1 MDTQL
6 YGYERIKKER
16 DDQIRRK
23 ELIEQLKKQKRE
35 SSTSYSGYT
44 AHNGHNGNSSYFG
57 YNSYIEGMDNNN
69 KIDTKVEGGSSSFK
83 FNPVDFP
90 ILINA
95 PIFII
100 TYIAYKI
107 IDIIFDKL
115 ETTYIIIA
123 MLAMMNIIL
132 ILYIVLNGAV

>member
-35 SSTSYSGYT
+35 SSTSYS
-44 AHNGHNGNSSYFG
+44 AHNGYNG
-57 YNSYIEGMDNNN
+57 YIEGMDNNN
-69 KIDTKVEGGSSSFK
+69 KLATVEDGSSSSFK

-107 IDIIFDKL
+107 IDIVFDKL

>member
-35 SSTSYSGYT
+35 SSTSYNGYSSYT
-44 AHNGHNGNSSYFG
+44 AHNKHNGNTG
-57 YNSYIEGMDNNN
+57 YIEGMDNN
-69 KIDTKVEGGSSSFK
+69 KLATVEDGSSSFK

-107 IDIIFDKL
+107 IDIVFDKL

>member
-35 SSTSYSGYT
+35 SSNSY
-44 AHNGHNGNSSYFG
+44 NGNTSYFG
-57 YNSYIEGMDNNN
+57 YNSYIEGMDNN
-69 KIDTKVEGGSSSFK
+69 KLATKVEGGSSSSFK

-107 IDIIFDKL
+107 IDIVFDKL
-115 ETTYIIIA
+115 ETTYIVIA

-132 ILYIVLNGAV
+132 ILYIVLKGAV

>member
-16 DDQIRRK
+16 DDQIRRI

-35 SSTSYSGYT
+35 SSNSYSGYS
-44 AHNGHNGNSSYFG
+44 AHNG
-57 YNSYIEGMDNNN
+57 YIEGMDNN
-69 KIDTKVEGGSSSFK
+69 KLATKVEDGSSSFK

-107 IDIIFDKL
+107 IDIVFDKL

>member
-23 ELIEQLKKQKRE
+23 ELIEQFKKQKRE
-35 SSTSYSGYT
+35 SSTSYSSHT
-44 AHNGHNGNSSYFG
+44 VHNGNSG
-57 YNSYIEGMDNNN
+57 YIECMDNNNN
-69 KIDTKVEGGSSSFK
+69 KIDTKVEGGNSSLK

-95 PIFII
+95 PVFII

-107 IDIIFDKL
+107 IDVLFDKL

>member
-16 DDQIRRK
+16 DDQIRRI

-35 SSTSYSGYT
+35 SSTVYTGYT
-44 AHNGHNGNSSYFG
+44 G
-57 YNSYIEGMDNNN
+57 YTEGMDNN
-69 KIDTKVEGGSSSFK
+69 KLATKVEDGSSSFK

-107 IDIIFDKL
+107 IDIVFDKL

>member
-1 MDTQL
+1 MNNQL

-16 DDQIRRK
+16 DDQIRRI
-23 ELIEQLKKQKRE
+23 EWIEQLKKQKRE
-35 SSTSYSGYT
+35 SNT
-44 AHNGHNGNSSYFG
+44 AHNGYNG
-57 YNSYIEGMDNNN
+57 YIEGMDNN
-69 KIDTKVEGGSSSFK
+69 KLATKVEDGSSSSFK

-107 IDIIFDKL
+107 IDIVFDKL